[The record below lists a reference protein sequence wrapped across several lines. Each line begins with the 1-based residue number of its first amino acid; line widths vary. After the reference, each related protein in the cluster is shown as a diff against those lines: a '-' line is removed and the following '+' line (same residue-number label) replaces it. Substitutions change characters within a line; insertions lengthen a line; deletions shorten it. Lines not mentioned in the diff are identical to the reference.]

1 MLSIQ
6 VMVKKNRMK
15 YQNKKNNAMLDGMQ
29 IVAVV
34 ESDDYG
40 PAVILDPEHISIVKI
55 DGFYIAAS
63 RCVFTNQP
71 ISCEI
76 SAGTASALVRKG
88 VKCISVSS
96 LTENSQ

>member
-1 MLSIQ
+1 MCL
-6 VMVKKNRMK
+6 
-15 YQNKKNNAMLDGMQ
+15 Q

-40 PAVILDPEHISIVKI
+40 PAVIMDPEHISIMRF
-55 DGFYIAAS
+55 DDFFIAAA

-76 SAGTASALVRKG
+76 SVGTASALMRKG
-88 VKCISVSS
+88 VRCFQVSS
-96 LTENSQ
+96 IDEDYTTKKEK

>member
-1 MLSIQ
+1 
-6 VMVKKNRMK
+6 MVSH
-15 YQNKKNNAMLDGMQ
+15 MQ

-40 PAVILDPEHISIVKI
+40 PAAILDPEHISILHV
-55 DGFYIAAS
+55 DDFFIAAT

-76 SAGTASALVRKG
+76 SKSTADALMRKG
-88 VKCISVSS
+88 VICHSISSINEKS
-96 LTENSQ
+96 

>member
-1 MLSIQ
+1 
-6 VMVKKNRMK
+6 MVDN
-15 YQNKKNNAMLDGMQ
+15 MQ

-40 PAVILDPEHISIVKI
+40 PAVILDPEHISIIRI
-55 DGFYIAAS
+55 DGFFLAAT

-76 SAGTASALVRKG
+76 SAGTASALMRKG
-88 VKCISVSS
+88 VKCINVSS
-96 LTENSQ
+96 LIEKSQ

>member
-1 MLSIQ
+1 
-6 VMVKKNRMK
+6 MVE
-15 YQNKKNNAMLDGMQ
+15 GMQ

-40 PAVILDPEHISIVKI
+40 PAVILDPEHISIVRV
-55 DGFYIAAS
+55 DGFFLAAT

-76 SAGTASALVRKG
+76 SAGTASALMRKG
-88 VKCISVSS
+88 VRCINISS
-96 LTENSQ
+96 LTEKS

>member
-1 MLSIQ
+1 
-6 VMVKKNRMK
+6 MVER
-15 YQNKKNNAMLDGMQ
+15 MQ

-40 PAVILDPEHISIVKI
+40 PAVILDPEHISIVRV
-55 DGFYIAAS
+55 DNFFLAAT

-76 SAGTASALVRKG
+76 SSGTASALMRKG
-88 VKCISVSS
+88 VKCFSVSS
-96 LTENSQ
+96 LNDSLE

>member
-1 MLSIQ
+1 MF
-6 VMVKKNRMK
+6 KKNYRK
-15 YQNKKNNAMLDGMQ
+15 YQNKKNNAMVDGMQ

-40 PAVILDPEHISIVKI
+40 PAVILDPEHISIIRV
-55 DGFYIAAS
+55 DEFFLAAA

-76 SAGTASALVRKG
+76 SAGTASALMRKG

-96 LTENSQ
+96 LAKNSQ

>member
-1 MLSIQ
+1 
-6 VMVKKNRMK
+6 
-15 YQNKKNNAMLDGMQ
+15 MQ

-40 PAVILDPEHISIVKI
+40 PAVILDPEHISIMRF
-55 DGFYIAAS
+55 DDFFLAAT

-76 SAGTASALVRKG
+76 SAGTASALMRKG
-88 VKCISVSS
+88 VRCFQVSS
-96 LTENSQ
+96 IDEDYSTKKEK

>member
-1 MLSIQ
+1 
-6 VMVKKNRMK
+6 MVEH
-15 YQNKKNNAMLDGMQ
+15 MQ

-40 PAVILDPEHISIVKI
+40 PAVILDPDHISIINV
-55 DGFYIAAS
+55 DNFFLAAT

-76 SAGTASALVRKG
+76 SPGTASALMRKG
-88 VKCISVSS
+88 VKCFNVSS
-96 LTENSQ
+96 LNNSSQE

>member
-1 MLSIQ
+1 
-6 VMVKKNRMK
+6 MVKH
-15 YQNKKNNAMLDGMQ
+15 MQ

-40 PAVILDPEHISIVKI
+40 PAAILDPEHISILHV
-55 DGFYIAAS
+55 DDFFIAAT

-76 SAGTASALVRKG
+76 SPGTANALMRKG
-88 VKCISVSS
+88 VRCHSVSS
-96 LTENSQ
+96 IDEKS

>member
-1 MLSIQ
+1 
-6 VMVKKNRMK
+6 MV
-15 YQNKKNNAMLDGMQ
+15 DGMQ

-40 PAVILDPEHISIVKI
+40 PAVILDPEHISIIRI
-55 DGFYIAAS
+55 DGFFLAAT

-76 SAGTASALVRKG
+76 SSGTANALIKKG
-88 VKCISVSS
+88 VKCINVSS
-96 LTENSQ
+96 LAKNSQ

>member
-1 MLSIQ
+1 
-6 VMVKKNRMK
+6 MVE
-15 YQNKKNNAMLDGMQ
+15 GMQ

-40 PAVILDPEHISIVKI
+40 PAVILDPEHISIVRV
-55 DGFYIAAS
+55 DEFFLAAT

-76 SAGTASALVRKG
+76 SAGTASALMRKG
-88 VKCISVSS
+88 VRCINISS
-96 LTENSQ
+96 LTEKS